1 MGKESKCAAVSDTTW
16 EELEKEIYTPEE
28 IAESD
33 QRVAEMSKTIHG
45 EKDHVVE

>member
-1 MGKESKCAAVSDTTW
+1 MEKENRNAAVSSTTW
-16 EELEKEIYTPEE
+16 EEFEKEIYTPEE